1 MSQQKLQHRQ
11 PLLAA
16 ASTSLSDNISDGS
29 TSNDDTPVNG
39 YGSVGSVQ
47 ESRDINAD
55 TAHRHLSSSTET
67 FFHIVCITAGTGI
80 LQLPYALSSGGWA
93 GVLYIALA
101 AAISAYSG
109 KILILCLY
117 HKHGVRLKSYSEVAE
132 AAFGPRG
139 RVILRTLKDFNLL
152 GVVGIYIVLAGVSI
166 HSLAVGS
173 AVEHLG
179 ARFWIAAS
187 SAAVWIAVVLARE
200 VHDVFFLSIF
210 GTLTTVAMVII
221 VACLGISDYEFLHTR
236 PPTKLID
243 LNMAPISLAS
253 ICFSFGGNLNW
264 PDLEGSMKSPKKW
277 GMTLSFA
284 TGFVALIYLCV
295 AIVGYGVYGD
305 HVRSPIFLSLPPG
318 LAVVTAKAMITAHVL
333 LTCPILLTAV
343 FIEAERDMSINSETL
358 SSTRE
363 WLYRTGFR
371 SLVMVVIAFFALFVS
386 EFSKIV
392 PVLGAIA
399 GSLVVFVIPVACYI
413 QLFKDQL
420 LFSVWEYAWC
430 ALIVFVGLGC
440 LVVGTSQ
447 AIADL

>member
-1 MSQQKLQHRQ
+1 MSQQKPQHRQ

-16 ASTSLSDNISDGS
+16 STSSRDNSSSGS
-29 TSNDDTPVNG
+29 NSRDNTPVNG
-39 YGSVGSVQ
+39 YGSAGSVQ
-47 ESRDINAD
+47 EDRDTNTD
-55 TAHRHLSSSTET
+55 VAHRHLSSSTET

-80 LQLPYALSSGGWA
+80 LQLPYALRSGGWV

-101 AAISAYSG
+101 AVISVYSG
-109 KILILCLY
+109 KILIRCLY

-139 RVILRTLKDFNLL
+139 RAILRTLKDFNLL
-152 GVVGIYIVLAGVSI
+152 GVVGIYIVLAGISI
-166 HSLAVGS
+166 DSLAVGS
-173 AVEHLG
+173 AVGHLG
-179 ARFWIAAS
+179 GRFWIAAS
-187 SAAVWIAVVLARE
+187 SVAVWIAVVLARE

-221 VACLGISDYEFLHTR
+221 VVCLGITDSEFLHTR

-243 LNMAPISLAS
+243 FNMAPISLAS

-264 PDLEGSMKSPKKW
+264 PDLEGSMKSPKNW
-277 GMTLSFA
+277 STTLSLA

-305 HVRSPIFLSLPPG
+305 HVRSPIFLSLPSG
-318 LAVVTAKAMITAHVL
+318 LAVVAAKAMITAHVL

-371 SLVMVVIAFFALFVS
+371 SLVMAAIAFFALFVS
-386 EFSKIV
+386 DFSKVV

-399 GSLVVFVIPVACYI
+399 ASLVVFIIPVACYI
-413 QLFKDQL
+413 RLFKDQL
-420 LFSVWEYAWC
+420 FFSIWEYAWC
-430 ALIVFVGLGC
+430 ALIVCVGLGC

>member
-1 MSQQKLQHRQ
+1 MSQQKLHHRQ

-16 ASTSLSDNISDGS
+16 STTSNSNTSGVSTSGS
-29 TSNDDTPVNG
+29 NTPGNG
-39 YGSVGSVQ
+39 YGSADSEQ
-47 ESRDINAD
+47 ESGDTNAD
-55 TAHRHLSSSTET
+55 AAHRHLSSSTET

-80 LQLPYALSSGGWA
+80 LQLPYALKSGGWI

-101 AAISAYSG
+101 AAISAYCG
-109 KILILCLY
+109 KILICCLY
-117 HKHGVRLKSYSEVAE
+117 HKDGVRLKSYSEVAE

-139 RVILRTLKDFNLL
+139 RMFLRALKDFNLL

-166 HSLAVGS
+166 NSLAVGS

-187 SAAVWIAVVLARE
+187 SVAVWAAVVLARE

-221 VACLGISDYEFLHTR
+221 VICLGISDFEFLHTR
-236 PPTKLID
+236 PPTKLVD

-253 ICFSFGGNLNW
+253 ICYSFGGNLNW

-277 GMTLSFA
+277 SMTLSLA
-284 TGFVALIYLCV
+284 TGFVAFIYLCV

-305 HVRSPIFLSLPPG
+305 YVRSPIFLNLPPG
-318 LAVVTAKAMITAHVL
+318 LAVVAAEAMITAHVL

-343 FIEAERDMSINSETL
+343 FIEAERDMSINSDTL
-358 SSTRE
+358 SLARE
-363 WLYRTGFR
+363 RLYRIGFR
-371 SLVMVVIAFFALFVS
+371 SLVIVVIAFFALFVS
-386 EFSKIV
+386 DFSKIV
-392 PVLGAIA
+392 PVLGAFA
-399 GSLVVFVIPVACYI
+399 ASLVVFVIPVACYI
-413 QLFKDQL
+413 RLFKDQL

-430 ALIVFVGLGC
+430 ALIVCVGLGC